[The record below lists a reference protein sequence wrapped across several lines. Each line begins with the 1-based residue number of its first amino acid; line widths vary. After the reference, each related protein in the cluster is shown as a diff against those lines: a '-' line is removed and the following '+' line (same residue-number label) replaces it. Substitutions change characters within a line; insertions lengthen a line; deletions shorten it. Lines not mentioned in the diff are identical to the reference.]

1 MMTQRKQAGSTQLEG
16 EGGTAARA
24 IAPDDHVP
32 RLKVLHRTTRRVKLN
47 RTIIVGSEL
56 ANKKMILNKLWG
68 NQNIIKMQGW
78 MKNSSASR
86 SDR

>member
-1 MMTQRKQAGSTQLEG
+1 VRSRKANGVQRP
-16 EGGTAARA
+16 RA

-32 RLKVLHRTTRRVKLN
+32 RLKVLHRTTRQVKLN

-56 ANKKMILNKLWG
+56 ANKNKIINKLWG